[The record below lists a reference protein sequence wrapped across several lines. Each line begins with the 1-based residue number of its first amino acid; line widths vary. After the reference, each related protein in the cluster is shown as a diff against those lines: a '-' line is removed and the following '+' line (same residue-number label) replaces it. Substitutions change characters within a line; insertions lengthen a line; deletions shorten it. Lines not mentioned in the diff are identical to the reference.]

1 MNLIIKLVCS
11 SPILLSCLKGGSLC
25 QKKIKLKKMCS
36 KELIQDLIDKAA
48 SLEECE
54 LIENKYKQ
62 YFMGDEILDIIYE
75 AKKAKGFIR

>member
-1 MNLIIKLVCS
+1 MSEKD
-11 SPILLSCLKGGSLC
+11 
-25 QKKIKLKKMCS
+25 KIEKNVF